1 LEPYKSY
8 RGVFAGQ
15 GADCGAGAAVDAAGA
30 GAGVAR
36 AAGFAADLAPA
47 LGAAFFLG
55 AIFFA
60 GCGAAGVS
68 STVTGLGRN
77 WVGLPVA
84 VTGSMVS
91 LSGW

>member
-1 LEPYKSY
+1 M
-8 RGVFAGQ
+8 
-15 GADCGAGAAVDAAGA
+15 
-30 GAGVAR
+30 AR